1 MKTSAQPSRLRGR
14 SRWSAVIALA
24 AWSIPAGITR
34 ADEPVRRTPAAPP
47 AATATADTKADTK
60 ADAKAAPA
68 APGVPG
74 STPPGTRSG
83 ATAPAR
89 SGTAAGAPDSAP
101 PAKPAPQPPGEGTAA
116 PAAAPAAALAAQPPV
131 PPAGPVA
138 APDLRRQLANLD
150 GGGLRESLSDAPN
163 FVGDG
168 CAPTA
173 NASRAA
179 IGRVGIVG
187 QNMLMNGGIAG
198 GGIAG
203 EQSLYLSGTG
213 AGVYQLPGNLQTIT
227 ALQAAGVTGVP
238 AGSSGPLANYGESL
252 GIPVVNQAKPG
263 APNSI
268 IPPGSYPGLAN
279 GVLESLYPNAS
290 NPVTS
295 YVPDASGYLGPV
307 PNLAPPQYTS
317 YAFYDYVVDVNS
329 LMPGAN
335 VGFLKLAENVS
346 PLPRD
351 RVYMNYSYFNNALL
365 GDMRQDVNRFT
376 PGLEKTF
383 YDGWTSIEVRT
394 PFASTYANSQ
404 FVDPN
409 DPCGLTDGQAVEFGN
424 MSVIFKS
431 IIALGQTWAWTG
443 GMQVALPTAGD
454 TIVRSAP
461 GGPTLVR
468 VNNDSVRLMPFSGLI
483 WAPSDRWYS
492 QTLLQLDTAA
502 NGNPAY
508 LGFPGSTTI
517 PPDGLAQVGKL
528 QYPTFLYLSFSGGY
542 WLYKNDRGRLTGFS
556 PIAELHVNQA
566 LQGSDVLNGPNYR
579 LGNNYGVVSLVNGVV
594 GANWE
599 WGTRSTLT
607 AAYVTP
613 LGGGVDRWFDGEVR
627 MFYNWRFGPQSNLT
641 RAQF

>member
-1 MKTSAQPSRLRGR
+1 M
-14 SRWSAVIALA
+14 
-24 AWSIPAGITR
+24 
-34 ADEPVRRTPAAPP
+34 
-47 AATATADTKADTK
+47 
-60 ADAKAAPA
+60 
-68 APGVPG
+68 
-74 STPPGTRSG
+74 
-83 ATAPAR
+83 
-89 SGTAAGAPDSAP
+89 
-101 PAKPAPQPPGEGTAA
+101 
-116 PAAAPAAALAAQPPV
+116 
-131 PPAGPVA
+131 A
-138 APDLRRQLANLD
+138 APDLGRDLANLD
-150 GGGLRESLSDAPN
+150 GGGLRESLSDIPN

-179 IGRVGIVG
+179 IGRVGIIAQDMYMTNAEG
-187 QNMLMNGGIAG
+187 Q
-198 GGIAG
+198 
-203 EQSLYLSGTG
+203 QSLFGTKQPQ
-213 AGVYQLPGNLQTIT
+213 VYQFPGNLQTIA
-227 ALQAAGVTGVP
+227 ALQAAVVTGVP
-238 AGSSGPLANYGESL
+238 AGSTGPLGTVTDTPIRMGVTNPAG
-252 GIPVVNQAKPG
+252 G
-263 APNSI
+263 PNSI
-268 IPPGSYPGLAN
+268 TTPGNGYPDVAN
-279 GVLESLYPNAS
+279 EAFQTLYPNAS
-290 NPVTS
+290 KPVTT
-295 YVPDASGYLGPV
+295 YVPDASGFLGAGGTAGQ
-307 PNLAPPQYTS
+307 LYDS

-329 LMPGAN
+329 LVPGAN

-431 IIALGQTWAWTG
+431 IIALGQTWAWSG

-483 WAPSDRWYS
+483 WAPNDRWYS
-492 QTLLQLDTAA
+492 QTLLQLDTAT

-517 PPDGLAQVGKL
+517 PPGGLAQVGKL

-566 LQGSDVLNGPNYR
+566 LQGSDVLDGPNYQ
-579 LGNNYGVVSLVNGVV
+579 LGNNYGVISLVNGVV

-599 WGTRSTLT
+599 WGKRSTLT

-613 LGGGVDRWFDGEVR
+613 LGGGVDRWFDGEAR
-627 MFYNWRFGPQSNLT
+627 LFYNWRFGPQSNLT

>member
-1 MKTSAQPSRLRGR
+1 M
-14 SRWSAVIALA
+14 IALA
-24 AWSIPAGITR
+24 VWSIPAGITR
-34 ADEPVRRTPAAPP
+34 GDESVRRTPAAPP
-47 AATATADTKADTK
+47 AAAATEGTAT
-60 ADAKAAPA
+60 PA
-68 APGVPG
+68 AARAGPRASG
-74 STPPGTRSG
+74 SPLPGTRGG
-83 ATAPAR
+83 AKAPVGA
-89 SGTAAGAPDSAP
+89 GKAAAASEGAPPD
-101 PAKPAPQPPGEGTAA
+101 KPALPPPGEGTAT
-116 PAAAPAAALAAQPPV
+116 PAAAPAAALAPQPPV
-131 PPAGPVA
+131 ALEGPVA
-138 APDLRRQLANLD
+138 APDLGRDLANLD
-150 GGGLRESLSDAPN
+150 GGGLRESLSDTPN

-187 QNMLMNGGIAG
+187 QKMFMEGEGIAG
-198 GGIAG
+198 AQTLFGKEAR
-203 EQSLYLSGTG
+203 
-213 AGVYQLPGNLQTIT
+213 VYQFPSNLQTIT

-238 AGSSGPLANYGESL
+238 AGSTGPLARIPG
-252 GIPVVNQAKPG
+252 GIKIPVTKPAG
-263 APNSI
+263 VPNSI
-268 IPPGSYPGLAN
+268 IPPTDYPNVAN
-279 GVLESLYPNAS
+279 EAFQTLYPNAS

-295 YVPDASGYLGPV
+295 YVPDASGYLRAGSGK
-307 PNLAPPQYTS
+307 QSYDS

-431 IIALGQTWAWTG
+431 IIALGQKWAWSG

-461 GGPTLVR
+461 GGQTLVR

-483 WAPSDRWYS
+483 WAPNDRWYS
-492 QTLLQLDTAA
+492 QTLLQLDTAT

-517 PPDGLAQVGKL
+517 PPGGLAQVGKL

-566 LQGSDVLNGPNYR
+566 LQGSDVLDGPNYQ
-579 LGNNYGVVSLVNGVV
+579 LGNNYGVISLVNGVV

-599 WGTRSTLT
+599 WGKRSTLT
-607 AAYVTP
+607 VAYATP
-613 LGGGVDRWFDGEVR
+613 LGGGVDRWFDGEAR
-627 MFYNWRFGPQSNLT
+627 LFYNWRFGPQSNLT

>member
-1 MKTSAQPSRLRGR
+1 MKAFAQSSRQRGCC
-14 SRWSAVIALA
+14 RWSTVIALA
-24 AWSIPAGITR
+24 VWSSQTGITR

-47 AATATADTKADTK
+47 AAAATEGTAK
-60 ADAKAAPA
+60 PA
-68 APGVPG
+68 AARAGPRASG
-74 STPPGTRSG
+74 SPLPGTRGG
-83 ATAPAR
+83 AKAPVGT
-89 SGTAAGAPDSAP
+89 GTAAAAPEGAPPD
-101 PAKPAPQPPGEGTAA
+101 KPAPPSPGEGTAT
-116 PAAAPAAALAAQPPV
+116 PAAAPAAALAPQPPV
-131 PPAGPVA
+131 APEGPVA
-138 APDLRRQLANLD
+138 APDLGRDLANLD
-150 GGGLRESLSDAPN
+150 GGGLRESLSDTPN

-179 IGRVGIVG
+179 IGRVGIVS
-187 QNMLMNGGIAG
+187 QRMFLEG

-203 EQSLYLSGTG
+203 AQTLFGKG
-213 AGVYQLPGNLQTIT
+213 AGVYQFPSNLQTIT
-227 ALQAAGVTGVP
+227 ALQAAGVKGVP
-238 AGSSGPLANYGESL
+238 AGSIGPLARIPG
-252 GIPVVNQAKPG
+252 GIKIPVTNPAG
-263 APNSI
+263 GPNSI
-268 IPPGSYPGLAN
+268 IPPTDYPNVAN
-279 GVLESLYPNAS
+279 EAFQTLYPNAS

-295 YVPDASGYLGPV
+295 YVPDASGFLG
-307 PNLAPPQYTS
+307 AGGTAGQSYDS

-431 IIALGQTWAWTG
+431 IIALGQTWAWSG

-461 GGPTLVR
+461 GGQTLVR

-483 WAPSDRWYS
+483 WAPNDRWYS
-492 QTLLQLDTAA
+492 QTLLQLDTAT

-517 PPDGLAQVGKL
+517 PPGGLAQVGKL

-566 LQGSDVLNGPNYR
+566 LQGSDVLDGPNYK
-579 LGNNYGVVSLVNGVV
+579 LGNNYGVISLVNGVV

-599 WGTRSTLT
+599 WGKRSTLT

-613 LGGGVDRWFDGEVR
+613 LGGGVDRWFDGEAR
-627 MFYNWRFGPQSNLT
+627 LFYNWRFGPQSNLT

>member
-1 MKTSAQPSRLRGR
+1 M
-14 SRWSAVIALA
+14 VLA
-24 AWSIPAGITR
+24 AWSIPGGITR

-47 AATATADTKADTK
+47 GATATAD
-60 ADAKAAPA
+60 AKAPPSAPS

-74 STPPGTRSG
+74 STTPGTRSG

-89 SGTAAGAPDSAP
+89 ASKATAAPNGAP
-101 PAKPAPQPPGEGTAA
+101 PATAA
-116 PAAAPAAALAAQPPV
+116 PQTLPGGAAAPATAPPAAVPAQPPV
-131 PPAGPVA
+131 APEGPVA
-138 APDLRRQLANLD
+138 APDLGRDLANLD
-150 GGGLRESLSDAPN
+150 GGGLRESLSDIPN

-179 IGRVGIVG
+179 IGRVGIIAQDMYMTNAEG
-187 QNMLMNGGIAG
+187 Q
-198 GGIAG
+198 
-203 EQSLYLSGTG
+203 QSLFGTKQPQ
-213 AGVYQLPGNLQTIT
+213 VYQFPGNLQTIA
-227 ALQAAGVTGVP
+227 ALQAAVVTGVP
-238 AGSSGPLANYGESL
+238 AGSTGPLGTVTDTPIRMGVTNPAG
-252 GIPVVNQAKPG
+252 G
-263 APNSI
+263 PNSI
-268 IPPGSYPGLAN
+268 TPPGNNYPKFAGDALQT
-279 GVLESLYPNAS
+279 LYPNAA
-290 NPVTS
+290 NPVTT
-295 YVPDASGYLGPV
+295 YVPDASGFLGAGGTAGQ
-307 PNLAPPQYTS
+307 LYDS
-317 YAFYDYVVDVNS
+317 YAFYDYVVDVDS
-329 LMPGAN
+329 LVPGAN

-468 VNNDSVRLMPFSGLI
+468 VNNDSVRLMPFSGVI

-492 QTLLQLDTAA
+492 QTLLQLDTAT

-517 PPDGLAQVGKL
+517 PPGGLAQVGKL

-566 LQGSDVLNGPNYR
+566 LQGSDVLDGPNYK
-579 LGNNYGVVSLVNGVV
+579 LGNNYGVISLVNGVV

-599 WGTRSTLT
+599 WGKRSTLT

>member
-1 MKTSAQPSRLRGR
+1 M
-14 SRWSAVIALA
+14 
-24 AWSIPAGITR
+24 
-34 ADEPVRRTPAAPP
+34 
-47 AATATADTKADTK
+47 
-60 ADAKAAPA
+60 
-68 APGVPG
+68 
-74 STPPGTRSG
+74 
-83 ATAPAR
+83 
-89 SGTAAGAPDSAP
+89 
-101 PAKPAPQPPGEGTAA
+101 
-116 PAAAPAAALAAQPPV
+116 
-131 PPAGPVA
+131 A
-138 APDLRRQLANLD
+138 APDLGRDLANLD
-150 GGGLRESLSDAPN
+150 GGGLRESLSDTPN

-179 IGRVGIVG
+179 IGRVGIVAE
-187 QNMLMNGGIAG
+187 NMNLKSGGIAG
-198 GGIAG
+198 A
-203 EQSLYLSGTG
+203 QSLFGRHPD
-213 AGVYQLPGNLQTIT
+213 VYQFPSNLQTIA

-238 AGSSGPLANYGESL
+238 AGSSASLANIDESIA
-252 GIPVVNQAKPG
+252 IPVTNPAG
-263 APNSI
+263 GPNSI
-268 IPPGSYPGLAN
+268 TPPGSYPGLAN

-295 YVPDASGYLGPV
+295 YVPDASGFLGTGGT
-307 PNLAPPQYTS
+307 AGQRYDS

-431 IIALGQTWAWTG
+431 IIALGQTWAWSG

-461 GGPTLVR
+461 GGQTLVR

-492 QTLLQLDTAA
+492 QTLLQLDTAT

-508 LGFPGSTTI
+508 LGFPGSATI
-517 PPDGLAQVGKL
+517 PPGGLAQVGKL

-566 LQGSDVLNGPNYR
+566 LQGSDVIDGPNYR
-579 LGNNYGVVSLVNGVV
+579 LGNNYGVISLVNGVV

-599 WGTRSTLT
+599 WGKRSTLT